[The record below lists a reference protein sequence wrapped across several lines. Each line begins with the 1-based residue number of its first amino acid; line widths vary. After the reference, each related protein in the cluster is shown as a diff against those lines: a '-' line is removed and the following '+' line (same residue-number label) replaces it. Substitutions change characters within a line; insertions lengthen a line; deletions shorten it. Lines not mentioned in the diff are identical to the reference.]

1 MAYTPI
7 PKTIIMGIWKS
18 LKNSKPEIGK
28 LVELKHMITGIGAPE
43 REGWESV
50 GRLRESGHFTI
61 KQNKE
66 KTVDFRN
73 PTHWR
78 EIKPSK

>member
-1 MAYTPI
+1 MARWQNLKKTKPPI
-7 PKTIIMGIWKS
+7 
-18 LKNSKPEIGK
+18 NE

-50 GRLRESGHFTI
+50 GNYKESGMFVVE
-61 KQNKE
+61 QNACG
-66 KTVDFRN
+66 TVDIKP

-78 EIKPSK
+78 KLSK